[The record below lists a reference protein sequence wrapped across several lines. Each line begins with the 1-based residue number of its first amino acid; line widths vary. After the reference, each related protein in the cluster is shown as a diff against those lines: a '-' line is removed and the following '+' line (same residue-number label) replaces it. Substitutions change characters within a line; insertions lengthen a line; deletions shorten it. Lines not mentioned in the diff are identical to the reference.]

1 MSVATRYLGTPV
13 SIPAFERRA
22 ITTLADD
29 QCEYDRCRLG
39 DSGVTLFRET
49 RTWLAAQR
57 YLTQRISLRSR
68 AALKASE
75 AFPAVLRVPGA
86 YAGEG
91 TTESP
96 Y

>member
-1 MSVATRYLGTPV
+1 MQCLVSQAPDAWWSRMSVATRHLSTAV

-29 QCEYDRCRLG
+29 QCGYDRSRLG
-39 DSGVTLFRET
+39 DSGVTPFRET

-57 YLTQRISLRSR
+57 YLTQRIFLRSR
-68 AALKASE
+68 AFARW
-75 AFPAVLRVPGA
+75 VGRHR
-86 YAGEG
+86 
-91 TTESP
+91 P